1 MRIFNGTNS
10 QINFPFN
17 GDTIKID
24 PLTPSTNL
32 LATNELLG
40 ILITTF
46 SSDEI
51 SFIVSGTFEL
61 ATCANM
67 RIATDYVSQ
76 SLEETIEKFT
86 RLREK
91 KAAEEEAAKKMA
103 EEINNTV
110 AEAKAAN
117 TNTAAPQEEIIPQ
130 AEVKVEEKPAKK
142 VSKASEKKGEEDK

>member
-40 ILITTF
+40 VLITTF

-91 KAAEEEAAKKMA
+91 KAAEEEAAAKKAA
-103 EEINNTV
+103 EEINNSV
-110 AEAKAAN
+110 AEDKA
-117 TNTAAPQEEIIPQ
+117 TDTTAPQEEIIPQ
-130 AEVKVEEKPAKK
+130 AEVKVEEKSAKK
-142 VSKASEKKGEEDK
+142 ASKASEKKGEDK

>member
-40 ILITTF
+40 VLVTTF

-91 KAAEEEAAKKMA
+91 KAAEEEAAKKAA
-103 EEINNTV
+103 EEINNSV
-110 AEAKAAN
+110 AEDKA
-117 TNTAAPQEEIIPQ
+117 TDTTAPQEEIIPQ

-142 VSKASEKKGEEDK
+142 ASKASEKKGEEDK

>member
-40 ILITTF
+40 VLITTF

-91 KAAEEEAAKKMA
+91 KAAEEEAAKKAA
-103 EEINNTV
+103 EEINNSV
-110 AEAKAAN
+110 AEDKA
-117 TNTAAPQEEIIPQ
+117 TDTTAPQEEIIPQ

-142 VSKASEKKGEEDK
+142 ASKASEKKGEDK

>member
-130 AEVKVEEKPAKK
+130 AEVKVEDKPAKK
-142 VSKASEKKGEEDK
+142 ASKASEKKGEEDK

>member
-91 KAAEEEAAKKMA
+91 KAADDEAKKKKAEEETKKV
-103 EEINNTV
+103 V
-110 AEAKAAN
+110 AEA
-117 TNTAAPQEEIIPQ
+117 TDTTAPQEEIIPQ
-130 AEVKVEEKPAKK
+130 EEVKVEAKPAKK
-142 VSKASEKKGEEDK
+142 AASKASEVKDENK

>member
-40 ILITTF
+40 VLVTTF

-91 KAAEEEAAKKMA
+91 KAAEEEAAKKAA
-103 EEINNTV
+103 EEINNSV
-110 AEAKAAN
+110 AEDKA

-130 AEVKVEEKPAKK
+130 AEVKVEDKPAKK
-142 VSKASEKKGEEDK
+142 ASKASEKKGEDK

>member
-40 ILITTF
+40 VLITTF

-91 KAAEEEAAKKMA
+91 KAAEEEVAKKAA
-103 EEINNTV
+103 EEINNSV
-110 AEAKAAN
+110 AEDKA
-117 TNTAAPQEEIIPQ
+117 TNTTAPQEEIIPQ
-130 AEVKVEEKPAKK
+130 AEVKVEEKSAKK
-142 VSKASEKKGEEDK
+142 TSKASEKKGEDK

>member
-91 KAAEEEAAKKMA
+91 KQLRRKQQRRQQKKL
-103 EEINNTV
+103 
-110 AEAKAAN
+110 
-117 TNTAAPQEEIIPQ
+117 IIQ
-130 AEVKVEEKPAKK
+130 
-142 VSKASEKKGEEDK
+142 

>member
-117 TNTAAPQEEIIPQ
+117 TTTPQEEIIPQ

-142 VSKASEKKGEEDK
+142 ASKASEKKGEDK

>member
-40 ILITTF
+40 VLITTF

-91 KAAEEEAAKKMA
+91 KAAEEEAAKKAA

-110 AEAKAAN
+110 AEEKA
-117 TNTAAPQEEIIPQ
+117 TNTTAPQEEIIPQ
-130 AEVKVEEKPAKK
+130 AEVKVEEKSTKK
-142 VSKASEKKGEEDK
+142 TSKASEKKGEDK

>member
-40 ILITTF
+40 VLITTF

-91 KAAEEEAAKKMA
+91 KAAEDEAAKKAA
-103 EEINNTV
+103 EEINNSV
-110 AEAKAAN
+110 AEDKA
-117 TNTAAPQEEIIPQ
+117 TNTTAPQEEIIPQ
-130 AEVKVEEKPAKK
+130 AEVKVEEKSTKK
-142 VSKASEKKGEEDK
+142 TSKASEKKGEDK

>member
-40 ILITTF
+40 VLITTF

-91 KAAEEEAAKKMA
+91 KAAEEEAAKKAA

-110 AEAKAAN
+110 AEEKA
-117 TNTAAPQEEIIPQ
+117 TNTTAPQEEIIPQ

-142 VSKASEKKGEEDK
+142 ASKASEKKGEDK

>member
-40 ILITTF
+40 VLVTTF

-91 KAAEEEAAKKMA
+91 KAAEEEAAKKAA
-103 EEINNTV
+103 EEINNSV
-110 AEAKAAN
+110 AEDKA

-130 AEVKVEEKPAKK
+130 AEVKVEDKPAKK
-142 VSKASEKKGEEDK
+142 ASKASEKKGENK

>member
-40 ILITTF
+40 VLVTTF

-91 KAAEEEAAKKMA
+91 KAAEEEVAKKAA
-103 EEINNTV
+103 EEINNSV
-110 AEAKAAN
+110 AEDKA
-117 TNTAAPQEEIIPQ
+117 TNTTAPQEEIIPQ
-130 AEVKVEEKPAKK
+130 AEVKVEEKSAKK
-142 VSKASEKKGEEDK
+142 TSKASEKKGEDK

>member
-91 KAAEEEAAKKMA
+91 KTAEEEAAKKMA

-117 TNTAAPQEEIIPQ
+117 TTTPQEEIIPQ

-142 VSKASEKKGEEDK
+142 ASKASEKKGEDK

>member
-40 ILITTF
+40 VLVTTF

-91 KAAEEEAAKKMA
+91 KAAEEEAAAKKAA

-110 AEAKAAN
+110 AEEKA
-117 TNTAAPQEEIIPQ
+117 TNTTAPQEEIIPQ
-130 AEVKVEEKPAKK
+130 AEVKVEEKSAKK
-142 VSKASEKKGEEDK
+142 TSKASEKKGEDK

>member
-91 KAAEEEAAKKMA
+91 KAAEEEAAKKIA

-117 TNTAAPQEEIIPQ
+117 TNTAVPQEEIIPQ
-130 AEVKVEEKPAKK
+130 AEVKVEDKPKK
-142 VSKASEKKGEEDK
+142 ASKASEKKGEDK

>member
-40 ILITTF
+40 VLVTTF

-91 KAAEEEAAKKMA
+91 KAAEEEAAKKAA
-103 EEINNTV
+103 EEINNSV
-110 AEAKAAN
+110 AEDKA
-117 TNTAAPQEEIIPQ
+117 TDTTAPQEEIIPQ
-130 AEVKVEEKPAKK
+130 AEVKVEEKPTKK
-142 VSKASEKKGEEDK
+142 ASKASEKKGEEDK

>member
-40 ILITTF
+40 VLVTTF

-91 KAAEEEAAKKMA
+91 KAAEEEAAKKAA
-103 EEINNTV
+103 EEINNSV
-110 AEAKAAN
+110 AEDKA
-117 TNTAAPQEEIIPQ
+117 TDTTAPQEEIIPQ
-130 AEVKVEEKPAKK
+130 AEVKVEEKSAKK
-142 VSKASEKKGEEDK
+142 TSKASEKKGEDK

>member
-40 ILITTF
+40 VLVTTF

-91 KAAEEEAAKKMA
+91 KAAEEEAAKKAA
-103 EEINNTV
+103 EEINNSV
-110 AEAKAAN
+110 AEDKA
-117 TNTAAPQEEIIPQ
+117 TDTTAPQEEIIPQ

-142 VSKASEKKGEEDK
+142 ASKASEKKGEDK

>member
-91 KAAEEEAAKKMA
+91 KAAEEAAAKKMA

-130 AEVKVEEKPAKK
+130 AEVKVEEKSAKK
-142 VSKASEKKGEEDK
+142 ASKASEKKGEDK

>member
-91 KAAEEEAAKKMA
+91 KAAEEEAAKKAA

-110 AEAKAAN
+110 AEEKA
-117 TNTAAPQEEIIPQ
+117 TNTTAPQEEIIPQ
-130 AEVKVEEKPAKK
+130 AEVKVEEKSAKK
-142 VSKASEKKGEEDK
+142 ASKASEKKGEDK

>member
-40 ILITTF
+40 VLVTTF

-91 KAAEEEAAKKMA
+91 KAAEEEAAKKAA
-103 EEINNTV
+103 EEINNSV
-110 AEAKAAN
+110 AEDKA
-117 TNTAAPQEEIIPQ
+117 TDTTAPQEEIIPQ
-130 AEVKVEEKPAKK
+130 AEVKVEEKSAKK
-142 VSKASEKKGEEDK
+142 TSKASERKGEDK

>member
-117 TNTAAPQEEIIPQ
+117 TTTPQEEIIPQ

-142 VSKASEKKGEEDK
+142 ASKASEKKGEEDK

>member
-40 ILITTF
+40 VLVTTF

-91 KAAEEEAAKKMA
+91 KAAEEEAAKKAA
-103 EEINNTV
+103 EEINNSV
-110 AEAKAAN
+110 AEDKA
-117 TNTAAPQEEIIPQ
+117 TDTTAPQ
-130 AEVKVEEKPAKK
+130 AEVKVEEKSAKK
-142 VSKASEKKGEEDK
+142 TSKASERKGEDK

>member
-40 ILITTF
+40 VLITTF

-91 KAAEEEAAKKMA
+91 KAAEEEAAKKAA
-103 EEINNTV
+103 EEINNSV
-110 AEAKAAN
+110 AEDKA
-117 TNTAAPQEEIIPQ
+117 TNTTAPQEEIIPQ
-130 AEVKVEEKPAKK
+130 AEVKVEEKSTKK
-142 VSKASEKKGEEDK
+142 TSKASEKKGEDK

>member
-40 ILITTF
+40 VLITTF

-91 KAAEEEAAKKMA
+91 KAAEEEAAKKAA

-110 AEAKAAN
+110 AEEKA
-117 TNTAAPQEEIIPQ
+117 TNTAPQEEIIPQ
-130 AEVKVEEKPAKK
+130 AEVKVEEKSAKK
-142 VSKASEKKGEEDK
+142 ASKASEKKGEDK

>member
-40 ILITTF
+40 VLITTF

-91 KAAEEEAAKKMA
+91 KAAEEEAAAKKAA

-110 AEAKAAN
+110 AEEKA
-117 TNTAAPQEEIIPQ
+117 TNTTAPQEEIIPQ
-130 AEVKVEEKPAKK
+130 AEVKVEEKSAKK
-142 VSKASEKKGEEDK
+142 ASKASEKKGEDK

>member
-142 VSKASEKKGEEDK
+142 ASKASEKKGEEDK